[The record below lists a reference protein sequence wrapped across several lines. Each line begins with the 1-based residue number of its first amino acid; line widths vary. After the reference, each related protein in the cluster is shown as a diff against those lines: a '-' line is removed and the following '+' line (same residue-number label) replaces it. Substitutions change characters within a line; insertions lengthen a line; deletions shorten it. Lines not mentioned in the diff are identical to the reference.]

1 LSSRTADVAILGG
14 GPAGCATAVA
24 LARAGVSVCVTAPQ
38 RGAAPA
44 VGETLLPDSA
54 GLLEELGLWRRFLEE
69 GHEPSL
75 GTCSAWGSDEVGYH
89 DFVLSVRGRGW
100 HLDRA
105 RFDAGLLAA
114 AESAGA
120 AVVHG
125 ARFVSPAVATA
136 DGFRLQIVDR
146 AGAPTALTARFV
158 VDATGH
164 RAVFAR
170 GRGARRVQRDRLM
183 FVYGFFD
190 VVDAAAPL
198 RLTMV
203 EAVETGWWYAA
214 PLPGGRV
221 AVAFASD
228 PAHVRDAGLARSER
242 WLPALLATRHV
253 AARLG
258 GCRLR
263 RGLVARVAPSGLTE
277 PVSGACW
284 LAVGDAAAA
293 YDPLSARGIHKAL
306 ENGIDAA
313 GAIARALAAGTG
325 ETPEYAA
332 AVAEE
337 FGAYRAERD
346 HFYAA
351 EPRWPRSRFWARR
364 IRARRGASANG
375 GIDDQTEEIPQKAGR
390 GGRGKDDREQ
400 CD

>member
-1 LSSRTADVAILGG
+1 VLAGHPASPWAADVAVLGA

-24 LARAGVSVCVTAPQ
+24 LARAGVSVCLTAPE
-38 RGAAPA
+38 RGATPA

-54 GLLEELGLWRRFLEE
+54 GLLEELGLWQRFLGE

-75 GTCSAWGSDEVGYH
+75 GTCSVWGSEEVGYH

-120 AVVHG
+120 AVMRGV
-125 ARFVSPAVATA
+125 RFVGPAAA
-136 DGFRLQIVDR
+136 MDDGFRLPIVDR
-146 AGAPTALTARFV
+146 TGASAALRARYV

-183 FVYGFFD
+183 FVYGCFD
-190 VVDAAAPL
+190 VVDAVAPPQ
-198 RLTMV
+198 LTMV

-214 PLPGGRV
+214 PLPGARV

-228 PAHVRDAGLARSER
+228 PAHIRDAGLARRER
-242 WLPALLATRHV
+242 WLPALLRTRHV

-263 RGLVARVAPSGLTE
+263 RGLVARVAPSGLTD
-277 PVSGACW
+277 PVSGARW

-306 ENGIDAA
+306 ANGIDAA
-313 GAIARALAAGTG
+313 GAIARALATGTG

-337 FGAYRAERD
+337 FGAYRAERER
-346 HFYAA
+346 FYAAA
-351 EPRWPRSRFWARR
+351 EPRWPRARFWARR
-364 IRARRGASANG
+364 L
-375 GIDDQTEEIPQKAGR
+375 D
-390 GGRGKDDREQ
+390 
-400 CD
+400 